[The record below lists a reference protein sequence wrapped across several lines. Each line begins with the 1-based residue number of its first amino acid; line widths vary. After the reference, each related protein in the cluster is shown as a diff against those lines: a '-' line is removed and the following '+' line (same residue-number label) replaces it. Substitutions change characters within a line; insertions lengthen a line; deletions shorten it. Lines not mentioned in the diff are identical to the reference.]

1 MRDRRPAPNEQDEV
15 NVAHDNIM
23 IDLETLGTR
32 PGCSILSIGACE
44 FGAEDIGKQFYKV
57 VNLESCSD
65 WGLKIEPRTT
75 LWWLEQG
82 EDARIALLKAQGQSQ
97 PLDIALNELI
107 AAFKWKN
114 KKVWCNGAS
123 FDFPILTA
131 AFDAVGL
138 REPWQ
143 YWDQMDYR
151 TLKGLVPREVY
162 EKCKVDAGVKH
173 HALMD
178 AIAQAYT
185 TINIMKHLAGGSK
198 K

>member
-15 NVAHDNIM
+15 NVAHDSIM

-44 FGAEDIGKQFYKV
+44 FGIEGIGKQFYQV
-57 VNLESCSD
+57 VNLESCTN

-75 LWWLEQG
+75 MWWLEQD
-82 EDARIALLKAQGQSQ
+82 EEARNALLKGQSQ
-97 PLDIALNELI
+97 SRPLDIALSELI
-107 AAFKWKN
+107 SAFNWKN

-123 FDFPILTA
+123 FDFPILEA

-138 REPWQ
+138 RAPWD
-143 YWDQMDYR
+143 YWNQMDYR
-151 TLKGLVPREVY
+151 TLKNIVPREVY
-162 EKCKVDAGVKH
+162 EKCKVDASVKH
-173 HALMD
+173 QALMD

-185 TINIMKHLAGGSK
+185 TINIMKHLAGSE
-198 K
+198 